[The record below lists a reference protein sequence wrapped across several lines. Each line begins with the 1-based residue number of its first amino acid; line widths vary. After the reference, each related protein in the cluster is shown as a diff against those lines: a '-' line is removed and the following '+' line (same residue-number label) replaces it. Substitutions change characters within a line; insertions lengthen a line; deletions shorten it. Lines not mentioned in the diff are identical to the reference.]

1 MFTTLRVVFFRTF
14 DILDQRFSTGGPWPI
29 DGPRDGLVGSMIFFF
44 FLVHS
49 YVELHCKILKLF
61 YSIERKIIQH
71 PLLPAEA
78 LMSDLPGFITD
89 EV

>member
-29 DGPRDGLVGSMIFFF
+29 HGPRDGLVGSMIFF

-49 YVELHCKILKLF
+49 YVELHCKIFLF
-61 YSIERKIIQH
+61 NREKKNPTSTPTSRG
-71 PLLPAEA
+71 A
-78 LMSDLPGFITD
+78 D
-89 EV
+89 E